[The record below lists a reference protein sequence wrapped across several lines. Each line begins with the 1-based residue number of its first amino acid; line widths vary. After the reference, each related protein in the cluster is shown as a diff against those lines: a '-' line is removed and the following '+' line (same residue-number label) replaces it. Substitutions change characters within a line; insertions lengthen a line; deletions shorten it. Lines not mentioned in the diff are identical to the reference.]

1 MIERQVIVTWH
12 KPEEKLPLTDE
23 LVIATVSG
31 KIANITFDHC
41 FAIASYCEG
50 EGWWI
55 DCAENEKDMD
65 ELTVH
70 AWCDL
75 EPYDRRQ
82 A

>member
-12 KPEEKLPLTDE
+12 KPEEKLPLKDE
-23 LVIATVSG
+23 LVIVTVSG

-41 FAIASYCEG
+41 FAIASYCEE

-55 DCAENEKDMD
+55 DCAQNENDMGD
-65 ELTVH
+65 LTVH

-75 EPYDRRQ
+75 EPYGGK
-82 A
+82 